1 MTYAEVFAEIDR
13 DLPNLERFL
22 TRQEKMM
29 RRYALKHD
37 RNDFPMSLIG
47 KYTSPRRIKYVI
59 IVFLMKRNA
68 DYCYYSVSTTRHTPA
83 GKEVFMCKSHENVK
97 MAKVVCLPHAIKR
110 YGERMKFTETGDELI
125 KKMLVRSFN
134 NAFSRDQ
141 RLGARCVRYK
151 GDMLYSLST
160 KDGAFLGK
168 QNGDIFVTKTFITYD
183 MMSGLQLEEF
193 SKHREAFERGVDAA
207 DVLIQ
212 EFNNRKSL
220 RTNQP
225 ILKRE

>member
-1 MTYAEVFAEIDR
+1 MLVETMTHAEVFDELAR

-83 GKEVFMCKSHENVK
+83 GNEVFMCKSHEDVK

-125 KKMLVRSFN
+125 KKMLVRSF
-134 NAFSRDQ
+134 
-141 RLGARCVRYK
+141 K

-225 ILKRE
+225 IAKRE